1 MNIKDFKKEFDMAFM
16 LELQNLSEQAG
27 KRIETHSTK
36 KYIDYIL
43 SVASNGK
50 RIRPYNVALT
60 YSIYSGNDWHTI
72 ESTLIGI
79 ELIHLMAIIHDD
91 VMDNSD
97 TRHGVMS
104 VHTYIKEDL
113 DKKTDTNTDTVIHTS
128 HSLAI
133 LVGDLVFSWAY
144 REFSKDNQ
152 TKDSWNIIHSLME
165 EVIVGEMMDV
175 YNPIEKKAN
184 LNDIEEK
191 MLLKTARYTFTH
203 PLLLGATLAGA
214 EKENILWIK
223 KFGDSVGLLF
233 QMQDDIFDITKD
245 VETLKKDPLGDMK
258 NGIHTMLS
266 VYIMENATKTEQD
279 LWATWFG
286 NKDTNNQEEIKSFIV
301 STGALKFAEDFI
313 NQKEKDALL
322 ALSESN
328 LNTED
333 TIKIK
338 ELLSVITKRK
348 Y

>member
-1 MNIKDFKKEFDMAFM
+1 MNIKDFKKEFDTAFM
-16 LELQNLSEQAG
+16 LELKNLSEQAG
-27 KRIETHSTK
+27 NRIHTHSTK
-36 KYIDYIL
+36 QYIDYIL
-43 SVASNGK
+43 SIASNGK

-72 ESTLIGI
+72 ENTLIGI

-91 VMDNSD
+91 EMDNSD

-104 VHTYIKEDL
+104 VHTY
-113 DKKTDTNTDTVIHTS
+113 
-128 HSLAI
+128 
-133 LVGDLVFSWAY
+133 
-144 REFSKDNQ
+144 NQ

-165 EVIVGEMMDV
+165 EVIVGQMMDV
-175 YNPIEKKAN
+175 YNPIETKVS
-184 LNDIEEK
+184 LEDIEKK

-203 PLLLGATLAGA
+203 PLLLGATLAGT
-214 EKENILWIK
+214 EKENILWIN

-233 QMQDDIFDITKD
+233 QIQDDIFDITKD

-266 VYIMENATKTEQD
+266 VYITENATKSEQD

-286 NKDTNNQEEIKSFIV
+286 NKNTNNQEEIKSFIV
-301 STGALKFAEDFI
+301 SAGALKFVEDII